1 MVGVRVLGN
10 LALNEVLIVGFN
22 LSTDSIGGIRSI
34 FVFLILFVRDI
45 GVVPS
50 EVE

>member
-10 LALNEVLIVGFN
+10 LALNEVLIVGFSKVVDN
-22 LSTDSIGGIRSI
+22 IGGIRSI
-34 FVFLILFVRDI
+34 FVFLIRFVRDI

-50 EVE
+50 GVE